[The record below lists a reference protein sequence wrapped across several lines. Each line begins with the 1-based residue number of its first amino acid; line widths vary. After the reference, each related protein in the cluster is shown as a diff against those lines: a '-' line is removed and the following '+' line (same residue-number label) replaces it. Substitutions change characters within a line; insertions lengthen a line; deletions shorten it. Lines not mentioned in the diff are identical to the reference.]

1 MLGEDAVSILS
12 PGKRVRQANGSAQG
26 QQPEEEEGWSKGSH
40 GRLLEKKMNETLVF
54 SS

>member
-12 PGKRVRQANGSAQG
+12 PGKRVSQANGSAQG

-40 GRLLEKKMNETLVF
+40 GRLLERKKNETLVF

>member
-1 MLGEDAVSILS
+1 MLGEGAAPDLS
-12 PGKRVRQANGSAQG
+12 PGECVSQANGSAQG